1 MTCAP
6 RVPLLH
12 CIALLAWCLDDI
24 IMLLA
29 GWEWC
34 HGDQSSSNKRLVIP
48 SVTKLLILRKSVFAL
63 GVLREKINTAQVLM
77 VSFPVHAGKTM
88 AALDSLS
95 QSPLPLCQHKSL
107 CIISP
112 TLSRAEPPR
121 PQLRPLF
128 LTRKP
133 ISAFYSQLNPFYAP
147 SRFKAFAQCAM
158 RVVIQQEVTEFSH
171 TNTTARFSPRAKL
184 VFISSVFWSRPRC
197 YLPITI
203 RKSWL
208 LPHLAGWASA
218 ATLFKIQIRE

>member
-29 GWEWC
+29 GWERC

-48 SVTKLLILRKSVFAL
+48 SVTKLLILGKSVFAL
-63 GVLREKINTAQVLM
+63 GVLRGKINTAQVLI

-95 QSPLPLCQHKSL
+95 QSPWPLCRHKSP

-112 TLSRAEPPR
+112 TLSHAEPPR

-133 ISAFYSQLNPFYAP
+133 ISAFYSQLKPFYSP
-147 SRFKAFAQCAM
+147 SRFKAFAQ
-158 RVVIQQEVTEFSH
+158 
-171 TNTTARFSPRAKL
+171 
-184 VFISSVFWSRPRC
+184 W
-197 YLPITI
+197 
-203 RKSWL
+203 
-208 LPHLAGWASA
+208 
-218 ATLFKIQIRE
+218 